1 MRAAE
6 LIIHTIPTLKPSDS
20 CSQSLKIMN
29 DYNLTQLPVVNG
41 LQFLGLVFEEE
52 LLNIGEPESAIG
64 SQKLRLITPH
74 IHDHEHVFEVLKV
87 ATNLKLRI
95 IPVIDKDNNYIGCIT
110 SDSLLSYMAT
120 RTDICE
126 PGGIIE
132 LDMPVNDYSLSDV
145 SRHVESN
152 QAKVL
157 CAFAYTNNQEN
168 GIRLTIKINT
178 PNVQAIIQTLE
189 RHKYKITDS
198 YQEPE
203 FYNDLKD
210 RYDALMNY
218 LNV

>member
-1 MRAAE
+1 MKALE
-6 LIIHTIPTLKPSDS
+6 LIIHTIPTLKPSDA
-20 CSQSLKIMN
+20 CSQALKIMN
-29 DYNLTQLPVVNG
+29 EFHLSQLPVVNG
-41 LQFLGLVFEEE
+41 MQFLGLVFEEE
-52 LLNIGEPESAIG
+52 LLNIGELDSPLG
-64 SQKLRLITPH
+64 SHKLRLITPF
-74 IHDHEHVFEVLKV
+74 IHDYEHVFEVLKV

-95 IPVIDKDNNYIGCIT
+95 IPVVDKDNNYLGCIT

-132 LDMPVNDYSLSDV
+132 IEIPFNDYSLSDV

-152 QAKVL
+152 QSKVL
-157 CAFAYTNNQEN
+157 CAFAHTNADNS

-178 PNVQAIIQTLE
+178 PNVQPVIQTLE
-189 RHKYKITDS
+189 RHKYKVSDS

-210 RYDALMNY
+210 RYDALMTY

>member
-1 MRAAE
+1 MKAAE
-6 LIIHTIPTLKPSDS
+6 LIIHTIPTLKPSDT
-20 CSQSLKIMN
+20 CAQALKIMN
-29 DYNLTQLPVVNG
+29 DYHLTQLPVVNG
-41 LQFLGLVFEEE
+41 MQFLGLVFEEE
-52 LLNIGEPESAIG
+52 LLNIGEPDSALG
-64 SQKLRLITPH
+64 AQKLRLITPF
-74 IHDHEHVFEVLKV
+74 IHDYEHVFEVLKV

-95 IPVIDKDNNYIGCIT
+95 IPVIDKDNNFLGCIT

-132 LDMPVNDYSLSDV
+132 LEIPINDYSLADV

-152 QAKVL
+152 SVKVL
-157 CAFAYTNNQEN
+157 CAFAHTNSENN
-168 GIRLTIKINT
+168 GIRLTIKINS
-178 PNVQAIIQTLE
+178 PNVQPVIQTLE
-189 RHKYKITDS
+189 RHKYKVSDS

-210 RYDALMNY
+210 RYDALMTY